1 MFLLR
6 CRRLRRCRIDLSLDV
21 GRRCWVVWMR
31 EGLVVHVEKLPLLV
45 FLLLWELAESVVW
58 EGIW

>member
-1 MFLLR
+1 
-6 CRRLRRCRIDLSLDV
+6 
-21 GRRCWVVWMR
+21 MR